1 MQFTTSGVDPG
12 LIHTGIVTAVW
23 DTTAKSIHLH
33 TSLLTGCDPADIAL
47 HLPLGGPGTRI
58 WVEDYRVRSSFNTD
72 VRMLKAVQALKAYK
86 PSIQLLNNMGVKKIV
101 TRDLMEVF
109 QLWAFNTPTHH
120 QDLRS
125 AARIMLYGMLKTDA
139 LNGVIT
145 QALLDRLDGHEWNII
160 KEEH

>member
-1 MQFTTSGVDPG
+1 MQFTTSGIDPG

-23 DTTAKSIHLH
+23 DTTAKSTHIH
-33 TSLLTGCDPADIAL
+33 TSLVAGCDPADIAV
-47 HLPLGGPGTRI
+47 HLPLGGTGTRI

-72 VRMLKAVQALKAYK
+72 AAMLKAVQALKAYK

-145 QALLDRLDGHEWNII
+145 QALLDRLDGHEWNIN